1 MPPGLPALA
10 YAAKAQKRAASVG
23 FAFPDVGAALDKLD
37 EEVGEVRADPSQH
50 EVGDVI
56 FAAVAVARAA
66 GVDPE
71 IAVRAAA
78 ARFRE
83 RVEGAAVL
91 AEAAGHDFE
100 ALDADAQ
107 LQWYLRYRQQH
118 D

>member
-1 MPPGLPALA
+1 LLHIAAAAVVARFRAERPDEGIFHELPPGLPALA
-10 YAAKAQKRAASVG
+10 YAAKAQKRAASAG
-23 FAFPDVGAALDKLD
+23 FAFPDVSSALDKLD

-78 ARFRE
+78 ARRP
-83 RVEGAAVL
+83 
-91 AEAAGHDFE
+91 
-100 ALDADAQ
+100 
-107 LQWYLRYRQQH
+107 WYLHLKRPPPR
-118 D
+118 